1 VSDLTLDEQDELELA
16 RARAAAKKPAVQ
28 PAPAPSE
35 LGIFDPLTKAG
46 TALRSFG
53 SAAALG
59 FGDELAGITGAQQE
73 LMGRRNPL
81 AVLGGPLAATANAP
95 QFVSA
100 GLEDA
105 GLKEGFGRKGLAER
119 DLEGLGDVE
128 AAVARYRQDRDKARA
143 ERAAGVK
150 ANPKTALTAQ
160 VAGALTTPPVFG
172 AGARL
177 GGMTLKGPGAAVVS
191 GAATGALSGV
201 GSSDAEMP
209 EDIAKEGL
217 TGGALG
223 GVGGA
228 VGAGLGAAAGT
239 GLQKLSNM
247 AALKAM
253 GVKAGISDSLKQRA
267 YETIEEGRALADD
280 AMKSGVIRP
289 FKTAEDV
296 AQQAAERQ
304 QYVSG
309 PIIEDVMTQGN
320 AAPQAFDFEEAAW
333 TAADKLMSRGRPRA
347 APLNPQEQA
356 VGRPAM
362 SMVKRIADTTTPEG
376 LGSFSEA
383 NRLKQGLQNSV
394 NYGLNATKESTQMQ
408 RAAASGMRESIENQ
422 VARNVSPE
430 AADSLRAANQGW
442 GTMEDIKQI
451 ATEEARRQAQRSFP
465 LGKALMGAAA
475 GGGASQSV
483 LGGAVGGA
491 AAAAAH
497 YLGPRVPSTVAWGAA
512 KSLPMT
518 ERLGPAAASS
528 IADPLGPL
536 RQYLGLSP
544 EDRLKKAADD
554 FSEGGP

>member
-1 VSDLTLDEQDELELA
+1 MTPEEEYEYALA
-16 RARAAAKKPAVQ
+16 KAKALKAKPAVQ
-28 PAPAPSE
+28 PAPIAPSE
-35 LGIFDPLTKAG
+35 PGAFDPLTKAG

-73 LMGRRNPL
+73 LMGRSNPL
-81 AVLGGPLAATANAP
+81 AALAGGPVSAVANAP
-95 QFVSA
+95 QMVAA
-100 GLEDA
+100 GLEEA
-105 GLKEGFGRKGLAER
+105 GLKEGFGRKGLTER
-119 DLEGLGDVE
+119 GLEGLGDVE

-143 ERAAGVK
+143 ERAAGAK
-150 ANPKTALTAQ
+150 ANPKTALASQ
-160 VAGALTTPPVFG
+160 LAGALTTPPVFG
-172 AGARL
+172 AGSRV
-177 GGMTLKGPGAAVVS
+177 GGMTLKGPGAAVAS
-191 GAATGALSGV
+191 GTATGLLSGV
-201 GSSDAEMP
+201 GASDAEMP
-209 EDIAKEGL
+209 GDVAKEGL
-217 TGGALG
+217 TGGAFG
-223 GVGGA
+223 AVGGA
-228 VGAGLGAAAGT
+228 VGAGLGRGAEV
-239 GLQKLSNM
+239 GLKKVSNM
-247 AALKAM
+247 AALKAL
-253 GVKAGISDSLKQRA
+253 GVKAGISDSLKQRG
-267 YETIEEGRALADD
+267 YEALEEGRALADD
-280 AMKSGVIRP
+280 TMKSGVIRP
-289 FKTAEDV
+289 FRTAEDV

-320 AAPQAFDFEEAAW
+320 AAPQAFDFDEAAW
-333 TAADKLMSRGRPRA
+333 TAADKLMSRGRPMA

-362 SMVKRIADTTTPEG
+362 SMVKRIADTSTPEG

-408 RAAASGMRESIENQ
+408 RAAAAGMRESIENQ

-451 ATEEARRQAQRSFP
+451 ATEEARRQAQRKFP
-465 LGKALMGAAA
+465 LMQTLMGGAA
-475 GGGASQSV
+475 GAGASQSV
-483 LGGAVGGA
+483 LGGAVGGMA
-491 AAAAAH
+491 AATAH

-512 KSLPMT
+512 KALPMT
-518 ERLGPAAASS
+518 ERLGPAASAS

-544 EDRLKKAADD
+544 EERKKSSVQAFEAA
-554 FSEGGP
+554 P